1 MALFIRTV
9 NILIAV
15 ENTIR
20 LSAGFLIASAD
31 SLILSASI
39 LIAFS
44 TVIKG
49 LKILRKIPRNA
60 QFFPAMEIMR
70 FQQRRDVHRQ
80 TAY

>member
-20 LSAGFLIASAD
+20 LSAGFLIVSAD

-39 LIAFS
+39 LIVFS
-44 TVIKG
+44 TAIKG
-49 LKILRKIPRNA
+49 LKIPRKIPRKA
-60 QFFPAMEIMR
+60 
-70 FQQRRDVHRQ
+70 
-80 TAY
+80 